1 MNYVALTILCVFLVV
16 LFVVPMILPHQA
28 EIIGNSNNISDVAPI
43 IESVFTAPVRL
54 LYDPVHDFMEILDFE
69 GDDLGMY
76 VGDFF
81 TDTVDFFHKYSPIGW
96 LYELI
101 KEVVT

>member
-1 MNYVALTILCVFLVV
+1 MKYVALTILCVFLVV

-28 EIIGNSNNISDVAPI
+28 DMILTSNNISEVAPI

-69 GDDLGMY
+69 GNDLGTY

-81 TDTVDFFHKYSPIGW
+81 ADTVDFFHKYSPIGW
-96 LYELI
+96 LYDLI
-101 KEVVT
+101 KEIVT